1 MNILLHVYF
10 LYKLALEFM
19 HKLCEVLYLRK
30 GFIQVFI
37 GISLCFIA
45 PITISQAFNNQDHP
59 FFLIVLIIGTILLVS
74 AIYFGYKGINN
85 LLNGTLGPK
94 DKLN

>member
-1 MNILLHVYF
+1 MN
-10 LYKLALEFM
+10 K
-19 HKLCEVLYLRK
+19 YLRK

-59 FFLIVLIIGTILLVS
+59 FFIIVLIIGTILLIC
-74 AIYFGYKGINN
+74 AIYHGYKGINN
-85 LLNGTLGPK
+85 ILNGTLGPK
-94 DKLN
+94 NKLN

>member
-1 MNILLHVYF
+1 MN
-10 LYKLALEFM
+10 K
-19 HKLCEVLYLRK
+19 YLRK

-59 FFLIVLIIGTILLVS
+59 FFIIVLIIGTILLVS
-74 AIYFGYKGINN
+74 ANNFGYKGINN

>member
-1 MNILLHVYF
+1 MN
-10 LYKLALEFM
+10 K
-19 HKLCEVLYLRK
+19 YLRK

-59 FFLIVLIIGTILLVS
+59 FFIIVLIIGTILLIC
-74 AIYFGYKGINN
+74 AIYCGYKGINN
-85 LLNGTLGPK
+85 ILNGTLGPK
-94 DKLN
+94 NKLN

>member
-1 MNILLHVYF
+1 MNR
-10 LYKLALEFM
+10 
-19 HKLCEVLYLRK
+19 YLRK

-59 FFLIVLIIGTILLVS
+59 FFIIVLIIGTILLVS
-74 AIYFGYKGINN
+74 AIYFGDKGINN

>member
-1 MNILLHVYF
+1 MN
-10 LYKLALEFM
+10 K
-19 HKLCEVLYLRK
+19 YLRK

-37 GISLCFIA
+37 GISLCF
-45 PITISQAFNNQDHP
+45 ITISQAFNNQDHP

>member
-1 MNILLHVYF
+1 MN
-10 LYKLALEFM
+10 K
-19 HKLCEVLYLRK
+19 YLRK

-59 FFLIVLIIGTILLVS
+59 FFIIVLIIGTILLIS
-74 AIYFGYKGINN
+74 AIYYGYKGINN
-85 LLNGTLGPK
+85 ILNGTLGPK
-94 DKLN
+94 NKLN

>member
-1 MNILLHVYF
+1 MN
-10 LYKLALEFM
+10 K
-19 HKLCEVLYLRK
+19 YLRK

-59 FFLIVLIIGTILLVS
+59 FFIIVLIIGTILLIY
-74 AIYFGYKGINN
+74 AIYYGYKGINN
-85 LLNGTLGPK
+85 ILNGTLGPK
-94 DKLN
+94 NKLN

>member
-1 MNILLHVYF
+1 MN
-10 LYKLALEFM
+10 K
-19 HKLCEVLYLRK
+19 YLRK

-59 FFLIVLIIGTILLVS
+59 FFIIVLIIGITN
-74 AIYFGYKGINN
+74 FPDRMININ
-85 LLNGTLGPK
+85 Y
-94 DKLN
+94 